1 MTYKMKPHSYYN
13 NLLEE
18 FIEDCKN
25 QYGPIYNEDK
35 TIDIKYFIKWYV
47 LQNNDRA
54 NELIK
59 ELSNDSREKKEDLKG
74 GLIDILTDELNK
86 YKESLDNYKESL
98 DNRMDISGGSGGR
111 GGGGRYK
118 KSSKSK
124 SKKNI

>member
-1 MTYKMKPHSYYN
+1 MESHSYYN

-18 FIEDCKN
+18 LFNDCKI
-25 QYGPIYNEDK
+25 QYGNIYNEDK

-59 ELSNDSREKKEDLKG
+59 ELSNDSREKKKDLKG
-74 GLIDILTDELNK
+74 GLINMLEDELNK
-86 YKESLDNYKESL
+86 YKKSL

-111 GGGGRYK
+111 GGSSRYK

>member
-1 MTYKMKPHSYYN
+1 MTYKMKSHKYYN
-13 NLLEE
+13 DLLEE

-25 QYGPIYNEDK
+25 QYEPIYNQDK
-35 TIDIKYFIKWYV
+35 TIDIKYLIKWYV

-59 ELSNDSREKKEDLKG
+59 ELSNDSREKKKDLKG
-74 GLIDILTDELNK
+74 GLIDIIEDELNQ
-86 YKESLDNYKESL
+86 YKESL
-98 DNRMDISGGSGGR
+98 DNRMDIRGGR
-111 GGGGRYK
+111 GGNSRYK

>member
-1 MTYKMKPHSYYN
+1 MTYKMKQYKYYN
-13 NLLEE
+13 NLLKE

-25 QYGPIYNEDK
+25 QYGNIYSVYNTYEPQA
-35 TIDIKYFIKWYV
+35 FIKEYV

-59 ELSNDSREKKEDLKG
+59 KLSVSNNETEEDLKE
-74 GLIDILTDELNK
+74 GLIDILEDELNK
-86 YKESLDNYKESL
+86 YKESL

-111 GGGGRYK
+111 GGSSRYK

-124 SKKNI
+124 KNI